1 MPMIGVNGATLYHH
15 AAGVGEPMVLV
26 HGSWTDHHDW
36 DLVFS
41 GLAAGFRVVTYDRR
55 GHSAS
60 EAPPAAGSLGE
71 DAADLAGLVEALG
84 LGPAHVVGHS
94 YGGVIV
100 LHLATQRPGLF
111 RTMAVHE
118 APVFGSFLDD
128 PELGEL
134 ATRSHRQLDPVI
146 AALAEG
152 NYEEGARRFV
162 DDIIFGPGAWETRLT
177 LPLRRKFI
185 QNAPTF
191 LDELRDPTRL
201 KLDLAALAAFDRP
214 VLISYGGR
222 SRNHFP
228 HITRRLAAVLPQAET
243 HVFED
248 AAHVP
253 QVSHPE
259 SFVAAVTDFI
269 HRHPTAGRD

>member
-1 MPMIGVNGATLYHH
+1 
-15 AAGVGEPMVLV
+15 MVLV

-36 DLVFS
+36 DLVLA
-41 GLAAGFRVVTYDRR
+41 GLAANFRVVAFDRR

-60 EAPPAAGSLGE
+60 EVPPGPGSLGE
-71 DAADLAGLVEALG
+71 DAADLAGLVETLG
-84 LGPAHVVGHS
+84 LGPAHIVGHS

-134 ATRSHRQLDPVI
+134 AKRSHRQLDPVMT
-146 AALAEG
+146 ALAAG

-162 DDIIFGPGAWETRLT
+162 DDIIFGPGAWDTRLT

-201 KLDLAALAAFDRP
+201 HLDLTVLKAFDRP
-214 VLISYGGR
+214 ALISYGGR

-228 HITRRLAAVLPQAET
+228 HITRRLAALLHNAES
-243 HVFED
+243 HVFEN

-259 SFVAAVTDFI
+259 DFVAAITDFI
-269 HRHPTAGRD
+269 RRSHGGRTTGRD